1 MNPEVLS
8 FLFEDRPLRA
18 GGITL
23 GGGRSDAGATSNPAA
38 NASNGDSCS
47 TATTVIASTCSTA
60 TASTAA
66 ASPTMNYG
74 GMEFSQAM
82 VSSFSM
88 DVSSY
93 SSDLFEYP
101 ATTAGRARAEL
112 RNAFVVCWEN
122 VLVPAKWMSQRL
134 GLKPT
139 PRALQEAKDRAM
151 RDSYLHATLAA
162 IEQRMMMFI
171 NAVAERG
178 PVYIVSEESVQFVEA
193 MCKAF
198 FPRLAYCLCS
208 ATVMTNV
215 FVIGAPQRFQS
226 VNEKTA
232 WRVSLLQSLCRDR
245 LFGGSIHLL
254 NDREAGRFGLVVVSP
269 HMVDAFACTKTVEL
283 APFVVPKSVQV
294 QNARGLSLEQF
305 ALHLLTLTQYI
316 SQAAPCETPFA
327 VAL

>member
-8 FLFEDRPLRA
+8 FLFEDRPLRS

-23 GGGRSDAGATSNPAA
+23 GAASLATSNSAA
-38 NASNGDSCS
+38 TCNSNTGINASNCS
-47 TATTVIASTCSTA
+47 PPAMA
-60 TASTAA
+60 
-66 ASPTMNYG
+66 Y
-74 GMEFSQAM
+74 GMEFSTAM

-101 ATTAGRARAEL
+101 ATAQRSRPQAL
-112 RNAFVVCWEN
+112 RNAFVLCWEN

-139 PRALQEAKDRAM
+139 PRALQEARERAL
-151 RDSYLHATLAA
+151 RDPYLHATLAA
-162 IEQRMMMFI
+162 IEQRLMALV
-171 NAVAERG
+171 NAAAERG
-178 PVYIVSEESVQFVEA
+178 PVYIVSEESAPFVEA

-208 ATVMTNV
+208 ASVMTNV
-215 FVIGAPQRFQS
+215 FVVGAPTRFVS
-226 VNEKTA
+226 VAEKSA
-232 WRVSLLQSLCRDR
+232 WRVSLMQSLCRDR
-245 LFGGSIHLL
+245 LFGGDPHLL
-254 NDREAGRFGLVVVSP
+254 GDKDAGRFGLVVVSP
-269 HMVDAFACTKTVEL
+269 HLVDTFACSKTLEL
-283 APFVVPKSVQV
+283 APFAVPKSVQV
-294 QNARGLSLEQF
+294 PNARNLSLEQF

-316 SQAAPCETPFA
+316 AQVAPCETSLA